1 MGRLRY
7 RHHYNPLQPRDRH
20 GRWVAAGGNA
30 AFHAIKKEVKKSAK
44 KKASSSVNSAV
55 NRGFQRVGLKT
66 VRIVN
71 TTKTRGSGLKGLK
84 KNAIPYIRVNKRSQ
98 TAGVNAGTVIPG
110 TSKRIVVGGYARLES
125 TSKHTKIDQ
134 ISARAMKRVF
144 PTGSRQARG
153 MAFLK
158 KNVSVTKP
166 SVRAKLGNAQVR
178 LGTSRGAGPTVIVRR
193 GNHKTGAG
201 KSTAGMKAFDT
212 QIRKSTAKKKKKRP
226 ARRRAAARRRK
237 K

>member
-44 KKASSSVNSAV
+44 KKASSSVNNAV

-84 KNAIPYIRVNKRSQ
+84 KNAIPYVRVNKRSQ
-98 TAGVNAGTVIPG
+98 TVGINAGTVIPG
-110 TSKRIVVGGYARLES
+110 TSKRIVVGGYGRLES
-125 TSKHTKIDQ
+125 TAKHTNIDKIN
-134 ISARAMKRVF
+134 AKAMARVF
-144 PTGSRQARG
+144 PKGSRQAKG
-153 MAFLK
+153 LDFLK

-212 QIRKSTAKKKKKRP
+212 QIRKSKAKKKKKRP
-226 ARRRAAARRRK
+226 ARRRAAARRRRR
-237 K
+237 